1 MTRCAHLGGPGFR
14 AYYYVQVDDGAASIT
29 VCDDRTGVYE
39 STRLAAEWVRTNAA
53 GAIAGPPVVMAGEMV
68 VAF

>member
-1 MTRCAHLGGPGFR
+1 
-14 AYYYVQVDDGAASIT
+14 VQVDDGAASIT
-29 VCDDRTGVYE
+29 VCDDGTGVDE